1 MSTANLVNNAVN
13 RLTAQADAIGRLAQD
28 HGGFSA
34 AVAAFESRDTAAFRW
49 VLERLE
55 VLPYCDLIC
64 EWIRVKL
71 CALRCAELCS
81 PFEKQEIPS
90 LRQFAR
96 AIVQL
101 SSNEKVLRRVFDAVS
116 CGDAAQYQA
125 ALDELKLGE
134 YCQLISYWVCSI
146 AYEEVCHAVCQ
157 PGSVAVNDPLLA
169 LRVAGDVIAGLAKQE
184 KTFDALG
191 KAAQAA
197 DFNTAQSVIG
207 ALGLG
212 GNCSILCFFLC
223 IWWRVWVCRELCD
236 VPPRIYSGPYAIE
249 EARDF
254 ALASRQLA
262 ANPRVMTD
270 LVDAA
275 LNRDAAAYRQIV
287 ARFNLDPYC
296 WQLCAWVTSGI
307 CYGFCIVVCPQ
318 PGEVTPM
325 FTKVGCFLVGPPVS
339 DFNANGT
346 TTVGDLA
353 FTGTIPLIGVIPDGT
368 APQALQYRFT
378 YQQISPT
385 VGAVTNISGAMV
397 PPTVL
402 GTLEYQFW
410 NGTGWEFA
418 ATNFYVNN
426 PGATVTI
433 PQQTGP
439 ALVVPVD
446 TDTDASG
453 WIQIPQ
459 LNSSAQGASGLFTP
473 AGGEALILLDTTQL
487 TNETFD
493 LTTPTVLTAGQTLP
507 PSQLSQKPV
516 FQINFEAQ
524 VVSTSAPVSSNSLDA
539 IALSNTSYKY
549 LRHQD
554 WPGPSPAVTL
564 PWVLSVDIAELES
577 AGGCSELDDIIHV
590 LYTACHP
597 YLGSCTVY
605 LQGPDVAT
613 MTTPPGGSIT
623 LPIQPT
629 QGQVIGTGNGVTVT
643 FNGSLTTPVLP
654 GSVRVTAGSVIG
666 LDNGAG
672 GISGTGISSGSV
684 NYTTGAV
691 SVSYLAAP
699 AFGAQILAESNTNL
713 ASGTTGTPFDMT
725 GLPPCAYILWL
736 SATFNLTNGF
746 TCGQIYGTQYDYIAF
761 CTT

>member
-13 RLTAQADAIGRLAQD
+13 RLTAQADAVGRLAQD

-64 EWIRVKL
+64 EWVRVKL

-96 AIVQL
+96 AIVKL
-101 SSNEKVLRRVFDAVS
+101 SSNEKALRRVFDAVS
-116 CGDAAQYQA
+116 CGDAAQYRA

-134 YCQLISYWVCSI
+134 FCQLITYWVCSI
-146 AYEEVCHAVCQ
+146 AYEDVCHAVCE
-157 PGSVAVNDPLLA
+157 PESGAVNDPLLA
-169 LRVAGDVIAGLAKQE
+169 LRVAGDVIAGLTKEE

-191 KAAQAA
+191 KAAQSA
-197 DFNTAQSVIG
+197 DFDSAQSAIG
-207 ALGLG
+207 GLGLG
-212 GNCSILCFFLC
+212 DNCSILCFFIC
-223 IWWRVWVCRELCD
+223 IWWRVWVCRELCE

-254 ALASRQLA
+254 ASAARQLA

-275 LNRDAAAYRQIV
+275 LNRNAAAYRQIV

-307 CYGFCIVVCPQ
+307 CYGFCIRVCPQ
-318 PGEVTPM
+318 PGYVTPL
-325 FTKVGCFLVGPPVS
+325 FTKVGCYLVGPPVS

-385 VGAVTNISGAMV
+385 VGVVTDIHGAMV

-418 ATNFYVNN
+418 STNFYVNN
-426 PGATVTI
+426 SGATVTI
-433 PQQTGP
+433 PQQFGSP
-439 ALVVPVD
+439 LVVPVD

-459 LNSSAQGASGLFTP
+459 LNSSAPGATGLFTP
-473 AGGEALILLDTTQL
+473 AGGEALIRLDTTQL

-493 LTTPTVLTAGQTLP
+493 LTAIPLTAGQTVP
-507 PSQLSQKPV
+507 PGKLSQKPV

-539 IALSNTSYKY
+539 IALSNTNYTY
-549 LRHQD
+549 LRHPD
-554 WPGPSPAVTL
+554 WPGPTPPVTL

-577 AGGCSELDDIIHV
+577 AGGCSELDDIIHA
-590 LYTACHP
+590 LYTAYHP
-597 YLGSCTVY
+597 YIATCTVY
-605 LQGPDVAT
+605 LQGPDVST
-613 MTTPPGGSIT
+613 MTTPPGGSIS

-629 QGQVIGTGNGVTVT
+629 QGQVIGTGNGVALN
-643 FNGSLTTPVLP
+643 FSGNLTTPALP
-654 GSVRVTAGSVIG
+654 GSVRVTAGSIIG
-666 LDNGAG
+666 LDNGAS
-672 GISGTGISSGSV
+672 GISGAGISSGSV
-684 NYTTGAV
+684 DYTTGAV
-691 SVSYLAAP
+691 SISYSAAP
-699 AFGAQILAESNTNL
+699 AVGVQILAESNTNL
-713 ASGTTGTPFDMT
+713 ASGTAGTPFDMT
-725 GLPPCAYILWL
+725 GLPPCAYIIWL

-746 TCGQIYGTQYDYIAF
+746 TCGQVYSTQYDYIAF